1 MYVVSLRKGFGG
13 IPYGQLLINCVPYIK
28 VIYMYECGSLVGEAY
43 IALPGYQKETGC
55 PDHMRVNHIIQ
66 FTVHY
71 GLIIRVSLPILATEL
86 EGLILIGLDFCG
98 SIYRDQCAHCYMYMY
113 MYM

>member
-1 MYVVSLRKGFGG
+1 MYVVIVRKGFGG
-13 IPYGQLLINCVPYIK
+13 IPYGQLLINCVPCIK
-28 VIYMYECGSLVGEAY
+28 VIYECGSLVGEAY

-66 FTVHY
+66 FTVALWLDNTCKPSNSCY
-71 GLIIRVSLPILATEL
+71 RM
-86 EGLILIGLDFCG
+86 EGLMGLDFCG

-113 MYM
+113 MYMYM